1 MPILG
6 VIASNHSIY
15 RLAQTYTSAATYTV
29 PNGVYQIAGIAI
41 GKGGIAASGT
51 NSSSG
56 NGGAGGGGA
65 GGGAVNGFWAF
76 DVTPGQT
83 WAIGFSTGNT
93 TITKTTDA
101 NAYIVASCGQDAS
114 GTTGGAGGLT
124 SRGTSIFTNQSTV
137 AIGGAGGNG
146 GATQFTNGH
155 GNSGSN
161 GGANSLWTPFG
172 FPYPV
177 AGLPTNIYSGAGGG
191 GGGGGAR
198 DTTAFNFYFGGGGGS
213 PNGGLGGDAAQDSV
227 TNGYSGSNG
236 AGFADG
242 GGGGG
247 GGAFQSGYGA
257 GFGGGVGTSG
267 IAIAYI
273 YER

>member
-1 MPILG
+1 MQILS
-6 VIASNHSIY
+6 VVASGNSIY
-15 RLAQTYTSAATYTV
+15 KLAQTYTSNATYTV

-41 GKGGIAASGT
+41 ARGGVAASGN

-76 DVTPGQT
+76 NVTPGQT

-101 NAYIVASCGQDAS
+101 NAYIVAGCGQDAS

-146 GATQFTNGH
+146 GATQFNNDN

-198 DTTAFNFYFGGGGGS
+198 DINGFFFFGGGSGGS
-213 PNGGLGGDAAQDSV
+213 PNGGQGGNTAEDFNLS
-227 TNGYSGSNG
+227 GYSGSNG

-267 IAIAYI
+267 TGIAYI

>member
-15 RLAQTYTSAATYTV
+15 RLAQTYTTNATYTV

-41 GKGGIAASGT
+41 GKGGTAASGQA
-51 NSSSG
+51 SGG

-65 GGGAVNGFWAF
+65 GGGAVNAFWAF

-83 WAIGFSTGNT
+83 FAIGFSTGDT

-101 NAYIVASCGQDAS
+101 NAYIVAGCGQDAS

-124 SRGTSIFTNQSTV
+124 SRGSAIASNQSDV

-146 GATQFTNGH
+146 GATKTTNGG
-155 GNSGSN
+155 GNAGSN
-161 GGANSLWTPFG
+161 GGSSSLWTPTG
-172 FPYPV
+172 FPYSV
-177 AGLPTNIYSGAGGG
+177 AGLPTNIYSGAGGAG
-191 GGGGGAR
+191 GGSGAK
-198 DTTAFNFYFGGGGGS
+198 DTTGVNFEFGGVGGS
-213 PNGGLGGDAAQDSV
+213 PNGGNGGDAAQDFNL
-227 TNGYSGSNG
+227 NGYSGSNG
-236 AGFADG
+236 SGTANGA
-242 GGGGG
+242 GGGG
-247 GGAFQSGYGA
+247 GGAFQTGYGS
-257 GFGGGVGTSG
+257 GSGGGVGTSG
-267 IAIAYI
+267 TAIAYI